1 MMVTSTLTTAN
12 LDKAVATMAEL
23 VEEAKAARR
32 RRKHVEF
39 GLEEGVNRAL
49 MAALQDKGYSDVVDA
64 GFKAIKGV
72 NGRDEYSF
80 DGMFI
85 ATRNNAD
92 LLFVGEVK
100 QYLEG
105 HDVRDAEADRCKL
118 VSRLEGIEAGT
129 SPTGHKLYDA
139 QSSFLHKLQDA
150 KVVLYVGGA
159 TVLPD
164 VRAKAAEVHCLLVQ
178 PSGGR
183 YKVEFPE
190 AA

>member
-164 VRAKAAEVHCLLVQ
+164 VRAKAAE
-178 PSGGR
+178 
-183 YKVEFPE
+183 
-190 AA
+190 